1 MPQRDADETGE
12 DHLRIAE
19 QCHGQQHRQDQWR
32 LAIDIPDQR
41 MYPQTSSSESV
52 PRYKTICPCGAPA
65 SPASLMHAPMPAK
78 AMAGANH
85 P

>member
-52 PRYKTICPCGAPA
+52 PR
-65 SPASLMHAPMPAK
+65 
-78 AMAGANH
+78 
-85 P
+85 